1 MRKCRKWRFARPL
14 AASQTHFC
22 CRMQKTLSVESACGM
37 QNEMRKNKMRSRSL
51 CREKICPRDAPLFA
65 SFALRVCA
73 FGQRRPH
80 LRRLWRARPPR
91 AKKFFCFIIV
101 KSICAMRRGLRVR
114 VPRGCGLRKK
124 GVPQIGTPKNA
135 LAFRLFLRFCLRE
148 RICRGLRAS
157 FCRLRKRAAGYFFAI
172 ESATASS
179 SVTNSG

>member
-37 QNEMRKNKMRSRSL
+37 QNEMRKNKMRSRSP

-65 SFALRVCA
+65 SFVLRVCA

-91 AKKFFCFIIV
+91 AKKFFCFIIA
-101 KSICAMRRGLRVR
+101 KSIRAMRRGLR
-114 VPRGCGLRKK
+114 KK
-124 GVPQIGTPKNA
+124 K
-135 LAFRLFLRFCLRE
+135 AFRKSE
-148 RICRGLRAS
+148 RRKTPWHFAS
-157 FCRLRKRAAGYFFAI
+157 FCGFACGSAFAAACAQDFAAFVKRAAGYFFAI